1 MNTVIEALML
11 SAIGLL
17 QGYILTRIDSMD
29 TRLDTMRD
37 EIKGLP
43 WDMQYL
49 KAHQRT
55 RKDDRIQAE

>member
-1 MNTVIEALML
+1 MIEALML

-37 EIKGLP
+37 EIKGLQ

-55 RKDDRIQAE
+55 RKSDDIQAE